1 MHPSL
6 PDPTIL
12 KTHRKSADDAGGG
25 VRPVPDARARMSSQ
39 PAATPPTTPSAP
51 GVVLERGQSID
62 RFVVIG
68 MVGRGGMGEVYAAYD
83 PDLDRKVAIKLLRA
97 RGGDNGEGATRL
109 LREAQAIAKLQHPN
123 VVVVYDVGTFGESVF
138 IAMEFVEGR
147 TLGGWM
153 HAGTRSQKDILNVFH
168 AAGLGLAAA
177 HAAGLVHRDFKPDN
191 VMVLNDGQVRV
202 MDFGLARQTG
212 EATEAQTEPP
222 PSPEALARFAAAA
235 VDEDATMNLGTGGAA
250 AVPEAS
256 SGKYLGLKLTLTG
269 AMLGTPAY
277 MAPEQFAVQPT
288 DARTDQFSFCV
299 ALYELLYGQR
309 PFEGADFLSLM
320 TNVATGT
327 VRPAPAKSRVPAW
340 LRKVILRGLETDPE
354 KRYPT
359 MAALLTALET
369 DPTVKR
375 RRLAASAGVLL
386 CVAAAAV
393 GVKRNLSSHRNLC
406 GGGPARL
413 AGIWEPGGAASARK
427 DAIRGAFAATGKS
440 YAAQAFAS
448 ASHLLDEYVAKW
460 LDMYGDA
467 CQATHVRGE
476 QSTEVLDLRM
486 SCLQERLSSVRALG
500 EVFAKA
506 NGDVVQNAVTA
517 AGALPRIERC
527 ADVALLK
534 EVVKPP
540 EDPHTRARVEAL
552 REEKARV
559 VALRDAGR
567 CTEALKLADELIP
580 RVKEVGYLPL
590 VAETLEAGS
599 PPQTECMPIPAKI
612 ERLKEAFAAAVASHH
627 DEIAAKEATLI
638 GTYSTMVEIDDQKAG
653 QTWLPIAR
661 SSIARIGGNT
671 LLQAWSRAID
681 AGLAMHDRDWNAAL
695 AAYQQARSEKVKVL
709 GPDHPDVG
717 LSDINIGFVLQLA
730 GHADEAVDTFDA
742 AVTLL
747 SRVLGPDH
755 PSTMLALYNKADALT
770 VLHRYGEARAAFEE
784 CLQALTK
791 AGGDSFILS
800 YVHTGLGIS
809 LLGESKAA
817 DAVAPLEEA
826 LKQRLGPD
834 TDAEHRGETRFA
846 LARALWSRPEARDR
860 ARALAREARADYAQ
874 VKTAAATVAA
884 IDAWLAA
891 PRASL

>member
-1 MHPSL
+1 
-6 PDPTIL
+6 
-12 KTHRKSADDAGGG
+12 
-25 VRPVPDARARMSSQ
+25 MSSQ
-39 PAATPPTTPSAP
+39 PAATPSSTSAAP

-68 MVGRGGMGEVYAAYD
+68 LVGRGGMGEVYAAYD

-123 VVVVYDVGTFGESVF
+123 VVVVYDVGTFGDSVF

-153 HAGTRSQKDILNVFH
+153 HAGQRSQKDILQVFH
-168 AAGLGLAAA
+168 GAGLGLAAA

-212 EATEAQTEPP
+212 EASEAPATPP
-222 PSPEALARFAAAA
+222 PSPDALARVAAAA
-235 VDEDATMNLGTGGAA
+235 VDDDATMNLGTGASA
-250 AVPEAS
+250 PMPEAS

-309 PFEGADFLSLM
+309 PFEGNDFLSLM

-340 LRKVILRGLETDPE
+340 LRKVVLRGLETDPE
-354 KRYPT
+354 KRYPS
-359 MAALLTALET
+359 MAALLAALET

-375 RRLAASAGVLL
+375 RRLATSAGVLL

-393 GVKRNLSSHRNLC
+393 GVKRNLSARPNLC
-406 GGGPARL
+406 AGGPARW
-413 AGIWEPGGAASARK
+413 AGIWEPAGATSARK
-427 DAIRGAFAATGKS
+427 SAIRGAFAATGKS
-440 YAAQAFAS
+440 YATQAFTS
-448 ASHLLDEYVAKW
+448 ASHLLDEYVTKW
-460 LDMYGDA
+460 LDMYADT

-506 NGDVVQNAVTA
+506 NGDVVQNAVEA
-517 AGALPRIERC
+517 ASSLPRIERC

-540 EDPHTRARVEAL
+540 EDGPTRARVEAL
-552 REEKARV
+552 REEKARL

-567 CTEALKLADELIP
+567 CAEALKLADELIP
-580 RVKEVGYLPL
+580 RAKEIGYLPL
-590 VAETLEAGS
+590 VAETLEAGA
-599 PPQTECMPIPAKI
+599 PPRSACMPIPPKI

-627 DEIAAKEATLI
+627 DEIAAKEATLLGNYVTFPEI
-638 GTYSTMVEIDDQKAG
+638 GDYKTG
-653 QTWLPIAR
+653 QTWLTIAR
-661 SSIARIGGNT
+661 ASIARIGGAP
-671 LLQAWSRAID
+671 LLQAWALQTE
-681 AGLAMHDRDWNAAL
+681 AGLAINARDWNAAL
-695 AAYQQARSEKVKVL
+695 AAYQQARREKVKAL
-709 GPDHPDVG
+709 GPDDLEVA
-717 LSDINIGFVLQLA
+717 LSDLNLGFTLQLA
-730 GHADEAVDTFDA
+730 GHLDEALDA
-742 AVTLL
+742 FARGEEIATRAVG
-747 SRVLGPDH
+747 RDH
-755 PSTMLALYNKADALT
+755 PTTAHIVYNKADALN
-770 VLHRYGEARAAFEE
+770 VLRRFAEALPAFQ
-784 CLQALTK
+784 QALEVWTK
-791 AGGDSFILS
+791 AGTDAVTLS
-800 YVHTGLGIS
+800 YAQTGYGIA
-809 LLGESKAA
+809 LIGAGRPDEAI
-817 DAVAPLEEA
+817 APLEQA
-826 LKQRLGPD
+826 LPARLGKD

-846 LARALWSRPEARDR
+846 LARALWSRPGDRER

-874 VKTAAATVAA
+874 VKTGATTVAA

-891 PRASL
+891 PGARL